1 MLRNATLILHTCSLP
16 TSYKALGNTTLEPS
30 PVNLITDYQ
39 ARTVI
44 IGDRVSTED
53 NVTGFVRP
61 SVLLFL
67 LKRQTTDF

>member
-1 MLRNATLILHTCSLP
+1 MLRNATLILHTF
-16 TSYKALGNTTLEPS
+16 TYKLQGIGQYNSRAKS
-30 PVNLITDYQ
+30 LITDYQ